1 MIISKTPFRISFFGG
16 GTDYPDWYH
25 QHGGSVLATSIN
37 KYCYISCRYLPP
49 FFEHKYRIVYSAI
62 ENVLS
67 IADIQ
72 HPSVRATLD
81 YMQCHQGLEIHHDG
95 DLPARS
101 GLGSSSSFTVGLL
114 HALHALQGSYVSQE
128 KLASETIHIEQQ
140 LIGEHVGSQ
149 DQITAAMGGLNRIRF
164 FQDGHFSTEPVIL
177 SQQRNQQLQN
187 HLMLFFTGLQRN
199 APDIAQSKIANL
211 NNRIVELQAMQA
223 MVDEAIQIL
232 QNDRAD
238 LTHLGCL
245 LDQGWQLKRQLSPA
259 VSNETIDSIYAK
271 ARQAGALGGKL
282 LGAGGGGF
290 LLLLVE
296 PEQQARVRDALDSL
310 IHVPFQF
317 DNSGSKIV
325 LYQPNGLS

>member
-49 FFEHKYRIVYSAI
+49 FFDHKYRIVYSAI
-62 ENVLS
+62 ENVKT

-149 DQITAAMGGLNRIRF
+149 DQITAAMGGFNRIRF

-177 SQQRNQQLQN
+177 NQQRNQQLQS

-199 APDIAQSKIANL
+199 APDIAKSKIDNL
-211 NNRIVELQAMQA
+211 DKRRVELQAMQA

-232 QNDRAD
+232 QNDQAD
-238 LTHLGCL
+238 LAAFGQL
-245 LDQGWQLKRQLSPA
+245 LDQSWQLKRQLSEA
-259 VSNETIDSIYAK
+259 VSNETIDTIYTKAK
-271 ARQAGALGGKL
+271 QAGALGGKL

-290 LLLLVE
+290 LLLFVE
-296 PEQQARVRDALDSL
+296 PEQQQKVRDALDSL